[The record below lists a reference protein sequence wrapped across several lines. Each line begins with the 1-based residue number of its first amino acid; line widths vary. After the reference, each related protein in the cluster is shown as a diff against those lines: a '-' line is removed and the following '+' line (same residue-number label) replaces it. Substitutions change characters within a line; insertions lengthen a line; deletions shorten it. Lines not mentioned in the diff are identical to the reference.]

1 MAEQRSDI
9 LVKEGFAIDSGI
21 HGARLPVSNDKP
33 VTIQCAATDLL
44 WVSAIVNDVVYHSST
59 PAGSMHLHQSD
70 ATLLLWPK
78 QPWTV
83 NLASSGNSVIAVF
96 RITLDALHRMLAVDF
111 KSNNSS
117 DAGRMDYTKFARMV
131 HMPPT
136 LLRNLERLFIQS
148 EQSVFRAI
156 AQRGLFLNAFA
167 QMLEL
172 LYGSGI
178 DQCPFHIDSETE
190 RKIRAAQQLL
200 VSHLHEV
207 PDLQT
212 LALEVDL
219 PKNVLKE
226 GFGYIFG
233 KSIPAYIQD
242 YKFEKAATMLESGK
256 YLIKEVAFE
265 IGYQNPSHFISA
277 FKQRFGTTPKQWL
290 KQFSPSEKAT

>member
-1 MAEQRSDI
+1 M
-9 LVKEGFAIDSGI
+9 
-21 HGARLPVSNDKP
+21 RLSVTPEAPVS
-33 VTIQCAATDLL
+33 IQCASTDLL
-44 WVSAIVNDVVYHSST
+44 WVATIVNDCVCHPSNL
-59 PAGSMHLHQSD
+59 PANIHLHQSD
-70 ATLLLWPK
+70 TTLILWPK
-78 QPWTV
+78 EPWSI
-83 NLASSGNSVIAVF
+83 NLTSTGHSAVAVF

-111 KSNNSS
+111 
-117 DAGRMDYTKFARMV
+117 DAGSSTDNTRMDYSKFTRVV

-148 EQSVFRAI
+148 EQSVFRSI
-156 AQRGLFLNAFA
+156 AQRGLFLNTFA

-172 LYGSGI
+172 LYGSRI
-178 DQCPFHIDSETE
+178 KQCPFHIDSETE
-190 RKIRAAQQLL
+190 RKIRSAQHTLI
-200 VSHLHEV
+200 SNLHEI

-226 GFGYIFG
+226 GFSYLFG
-233 KSIPAYIQD
+233 KSIPAYVQE

-290 KQFSPSEKAT
+290 KQFSANGQIHSA